1 MPSTNR
7 GRLINIINGIN
18 GVSAGGAAVI
28 NLPVNQR
35 YHRNTLQCT
44 AVNYTG
50 GNSANALFSGTI
62 TGAAT
67 TTSGS
72 GTGATLN
79 LTVVNGQITAVAVN
93 AGGSGYAA
101 NDKLF
106 PVDATGQGASINV
119 ATVSTG
125 AVATVTL
132 VSGGTPSPISPVVF
146 FSSIQQLV
154 NGINMRDIA
163 PQDILNIAT
172 ANGILTNLGE
182 LPLYY
187 TEPFFNVNQQNEIL
201 SWDMFGQSTFT
212 LKLNIAPGLVSP
224 GLTGESEFDYLRNV
238 RPGSNGGQIPFLQ
251 PVSQHS
257 YGFNVVAGINRI
269 NTLPFDYPIRRLWIN
284 GSTPGNITGLIVY
297 QDANKVFEVGTVQQ
311 MRQMYEDYG
320 FQFGR
325 ANYVNQTYA
334 TTATNVLKAQFNPVS
349 YYDMAYL
356 SDPDQRIYKALS
368 CDNSFVLQVTS
379 AIAQSI
385 TVTMETLP
393 GAYAS

>member
-1 MPSTNR
+1 MPSQNR

-50 GNSANALFSGTI
+50 GNSANALFTGTI
-62 TGAAT
+62 TGAAVT
-67 TTSGS
+67 GGT
-72 GTGATLN
+72 GTGATFN
-79 LTVVNGQITAVAVN
+79 LTVVNGAITAAAIN
-93 AGGSGYAA
+93 AAGTGYTAL
-101 NDKLF
+101 DKLV
-106 PVDATGQGASINV
+106 PVDATGQGAVITV
-119 ATVSTG
+119 ATVSSG

-132 VSGGTPSPISPVVF
+132 TSGGTPSPISPVAF

-163 PQDILNIAT
+163 PQDVLNIAT

-187 TEPFFNVNQQNEIL
+187 TEPFFNVNQQNEIT

-224 GLTGESEFDYLRNV
+224 GLTGETEFDYLRNV
-238 RPGSNGGQIPFLQ
+238 RPGNNGGQIPFLQ

-284 GSTPGNITGLIVY
+284 GATAGNITGLIVY

-311 MRQMYEDYG
+311 MRQMYEDYN

-334 TTATNVLKAQFNPVS
+334 ATATNVLKSQVNPVG

-379 AIAQSI
+379 AIAQAI